1 MRKNNGFSLIELLIV
16 IAIIG
21 ILAAVAVPG
30 YNNYTERAQRTEV
43 QQFMLDAAARQQQF
57 MLDGRR
63 YAVDF
68 AELGMPV
75 PDGIG
80 QHYTVTMETEN
91 NDTPPSYTI
100 TAERTGFTDLTLDH
114 LGEKTPADEWR

>member
-57 MLDGRR
+57 ILDGRR

-80 QHYTVTMETEN
+80 QHYTVTMATNN

-100 TAERTGFTDLTLDH
+100 TAARTGFTNLTLDH